1 MKVGDLVRVT
11 CSNEPYRFRPDKDS
25 IGIIVEITEYNWIG
39 TCYFVLIDDIGWRY
53 AEDELE
59 VISDG
64 SGRLSKT
71 KD

>member
-1 MKVGDLVRVT
+1 MKVGDLVKVICT
-11 CSNEPYRFRPDKDS
+11 NDPFRFRPDKGR

-53 AEDELE
+53 TKNELE

-64 SGRLSKT
+64 SG
-71 KD
+71 